1 MMLRIVAHLSFV
13 VAVLVGSLSTMST
26 AHGETLYQSN
36 VDTRV
41 VVALQVRPEAVQ
53 QWLSGPWQVNPVA
66 AGPSKG
72 SNLSLV
78 FVDQHLVQDPE
89 GKPMSGG
96 INRIL
101 ALVAPGKHSGTGE
114 TAPVVLRLYTASP
127 SYVPGPY
134 KNALSATVRRERTV
148 SGPNLE
154 PASGRESWS
163 VRATAGGALELQL
176 DYQGGVPARAKTEAK
191 VYSNVEPNFFRIYRV
206 DQGSDVV
213 KSVPDGIDR
222 VKNYQLRVG
231 IPELGKLFDGSEKVV
246 SIAVLP
252 WYLRQVFLP

>member
-148 SGPNLE
+148 SGSNLE
-154 PASGRESWS
+154 PASDSVHSRFAHAGPSPTARSCTVPEHTKDSPCRGEGRPAPSHRCRNAFP
-163 VRATAGGALELQL
+163 VR
-176 DYQGGVPARAKTEAK
+176 RA
-191 VYSNVEPNFFRIYRV
+191 PR
-206 DQGSDVV
+206 SD
-213 KSVPDGIDR
+213 
-222 VKNYQLRVG
+222 
-231 IPELGKLFDGSEKVV
+231 
-246 SIAVLP
+246 
-252 WYLRQVFLP
+252 

>member
-101 ALVAPGKHSGTGE
+101 ALVAPGKHSGTAE

-163 VRATAGGALELQL
+163 VRATAGAAVVPPAGLSAVAPAMTRGCERRVSRLGARRPTSSADDQSQNC
-176 DYQGGVPARAKTEAK
+176 QGP
-191 VYSNVEPNFFRIYRV
+191 RV
-206 DQGSDVV
+206 DD
-213 KSVPDGIDR
+213 P
-222 VKNYQLRVG
+222 
-231 IPELGKLFDGSEKVV
+231 
-246 SIAVLP
+246 AVALTP
-252 WYLRQVFLP
+252 SRSGD